1 MTTSPSTSSDIELRA
16 GEAIYFF
23 ALAGAP
29 SLPEIDGAV
38 EGLTDAPVRCI
49 ACGDRTAVVDR
60 VDRADWAGEDAEEN
74 LQSIEWVGP
83 RAVRHEE
90 VIEAVMEKA
99 PVFPARFGTLFSSVE
114 QLVRR
119 IASRQDAL
127 QAYFE
132 RIAGCR
138 EWTLRGHL
146 EREVAQEALADSD
159 DGSETRPGTAYL
171 KKQKRVQ
178 DARGDVEAWLDEV
191 AARLDRRL
199 ASSAKEIEPQ
209 EPPPRS
215 SEAGEPVLERALLVP
230 VDHEDALRTT
240 LREENDR
247 LADRGLQLALNG
259 PWPPYSFRPA
269 EEDRPST
276 PK

>member
-1 MTTSPSTSSDIELRA
+1 MTTSPSTSSDIELQA

-23 ALAGAP
+23 ALAGTP
-29 SLPEIDGAV
+29 SLPEVDGAV
-38 EGLTDAPVRCI
+38 EGLTDTPVRCI
-49 ACGDRTAVVDR
+49 ACGDWTAVVDR

-146 EREVAQEALADSD
+146 EREVAQEALADPD
-159 DGSETRPGTAYL
+159 DGSDTRPGTAYL

-178 DARGDVEAWLDEV
+178 DARADVETWLDEV

-199 ASSAKEIEPQ
+199 ASSTKEIEPQ

-230 VDHEDALRTT
+230 VDQEDDLRTT

-247 LADRGLQLALNG
+247 LADRGLTLALNG

>member
-1 MTTSPSTSSDIELRA
+1 MTASPSTASDIDLRA

-29 SLPEIDGAV
+29 SLPEVDGAV

-49 ACGDRTAVVDR
+49 ACGDWTAVVDR
-60 VDRADWAGEDAEEN
+60 VDRANWAGEDAEDN

-90 VIEAVMEKA
+90 VIEAVMEQA

-132 RIAGCR
+132 RVAGCR

-146 EREVAQEALADSD
+146 EREVAQEALAEPD

-199 ASSAKEIEPQ
+199 APSTKEIEPQ
-209 EPPPRS
+209 EPAPVERGRGAGPR
-215 SEAGEPVLERALLVP
+215 
-230 VDHEDALRTT
+230 T
-240 LREENDR
+240 
-247 LADRGLQLALNG
+247 
-259 PWPPYSFRPA
+259 RPA
-269 EEDRPST
+269 RSGRSGRRPSHDAARGERPSGRPGT
-276 PK
+276 AACAQRSLAAVLLPAGRG

>member
-1 MTTSPSTSSDIELRA
+1 
-16 GEAIYFF
+16 
-23 ALAGAP
+23 
-29 SLPEIDGAV
+29 
-38 EGLTDAPVRCI
+38 
-49 ACGDRTAVVDR
+49 
-60 VDRADWAGEDAEEN
+60 
-74 LQSIEWVGP
+74 
-83 RAVRHEE
+83 
-90 VIEAVMEKA
+90 
-99 PVFPARFGTLFSSVE
+99 
-114 QLVRR
+114 
-119 IASRQDAL
+119 
-127 QAYFE
+127 
-132 RIAGCR
+132 
-138 EWTLRGHL
+138 
-146 EREVAQEALADSD
+146 
-159 DGSETRPGTAYL
+159 
-171 KKQKRVQ
+171 
-178 DARGDVEAWLDEV
+178 VEAWLDEV